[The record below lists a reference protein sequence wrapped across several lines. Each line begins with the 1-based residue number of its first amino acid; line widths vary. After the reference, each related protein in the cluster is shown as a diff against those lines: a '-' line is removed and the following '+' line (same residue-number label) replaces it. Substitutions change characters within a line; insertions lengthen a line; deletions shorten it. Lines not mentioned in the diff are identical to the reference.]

1 MFSEADIAATRLS
14 MILRFA
20 TLIVFALCTAVLA
33 SPVPQAAEFNP
44 ANALPGIPGAPT
56 LDTAGWSLER
66 GTAFAARGSA
76 SNPSSTAD
84 VDSGPASAT
93 AQMLPTLSGLAPT
106 VGPAIQSAPVA
117 TPPLGNG
124 PAVTANAAPYFA
136 SVNPISTLEPFT
148 TLANDPATAA
158 TAPPDYADAH
168 APTPTLGGSPSSTL
182 ATLDP
187 SAASAMADI
196 LTGLAALQDSTG
208 LEEGATSKEDPASSS
223 PKNVEGGG
231 ANPPVPKPASAASA

>member
-1 MFSEADIAATRLS
+1 MF
-14 MILRFA
+14 LRFA
-20 TLIVFALCTAVLA
+20 TLIAFALCTAVLA

-44 ANALPGIPGAPT
+44 ANALPGIPGAPA

-66 GTAFAARGSA
+66 GTAFSSA

-93 AQMLPTLSGLAPT
+93 AKTLPTLSNVAPT

-117 TPPLGNG
+117 TPRLVNPNAL
-124 PAVTANAAPYFA
+124 TANAAPTFA
-136 SVNPISTLEPFT
+136 SVDAISSLEPFT
-148 TLANDPATAA
+148 TLDNDPAAA
-158 TAPPDYADAH
+158 ASAPPDYAGAGAGAGAQ
-168 APTPTLGGSPSSTL
+168 APTPTLAGSPSSTL

-196 LTGLAALQDSTG
+196 LSGLAALQDTTG
-208 LEEGATSKEDPASSS
+208 LEEGATSKEDPSSS
-223 PKNVEGGG
+223 PKNVEGGL
-231 ANPPVPKPASAASA
+231 ANPPPPKPASAASA